1 MKRMTRRAAAAAA
14 ASVLLPL
21 PPPAAVT
28 ADQVHHLTEEG
39 LRQRQLLQ
47 TERKG

>member
-1 MKRMTRRAAAAAA
+1 MKRMTRQAAA